1 MAIKTYK
8 NYIDGKWVVSS
19 SGETFDNINPANK
32 KEILGRFQKS
42 NANDL
47 NKAVKS
53 AVKAQEGWRNLPA
66 PKRGEILFR
75 VGELLIKHK
84 ESLAKDM
91 TREMGK
97 ILNETRGDVQ
107 EAIDLA
113 YYTAGEGR
121 RLLGET
127 VPSELNNKFCM
138 TVRMP
143 VGVVAAITPWN
154 FPIAI
159 PSWKLIP
166 ALVCGNTVVFKPA
179 SATPL
184 SAYRFVKLFEE
195 AGLPPGVLNFVT
207 GSGSEIGEPLIEHH
221 NINLVSFTG
230 STDTGATVAHK
241 CAWNMKQ

>member
-1 MAIKTYK
+1 MAIKNYK
-8 NYIDGKWVVSS
+8 NYLDGKWVVSS
-19 SGETFDNINPANK
+19 SGETFDNVNPANK

-75 VGELLIKHK
+75 VGELLTKHK
-84 ESLAKDM
+84 ESLAEDM

-107 EAIDLA
+107 EAIDLT

-179 SATPL
+179 S
-184 SAYRFVKLFEE
+184 
-195 AGLPPGVLNFVT
+195 
-207 GSGSEIGEPLIEHH
+207 
-221 NINLVSFTG
+221 
-230 STDTGATVAHK
+230 DT
-241 CAWNMKQ
+241 